1 MEACTPPAASSPPS
15 LQALAL
21 LTQAAFAGG
30 PRWVAGSSYFNGSV
44 KGQPVHWKNGTI
56 SYYLDQGSLTPLA
69 YGSLMVSL
77 VAQSASAWNSV
88 PTAAVSITNGGSLN
102 ENVSGSNVIAGPN
115 GITMPA
121 DIQSDDTSKPLAII
135 YDTDGSVINAFFGAG
150 ASNASDCRD
159 NGVMTIVD
167 NVATDGTI
175 QHALMILNGL
185 CAANNAQLA
194 VMQYQM
200 VRAFGRILGLDW
212 SQANESMFVGD
223 QITSTA
229 SLVGPSCTRSNTCA
243 ASTASH
249 AHPMA

>member
-1 MEACTPPAASSPPS
+1 MHSPGGK
-15 LQALAL
+15 LTTLVTALAL

-229 SLVGPSCTRSNTCA
+229 SLVGPSSTRSNTCA